1 MVLPRPETA
10 PEIGVEFCEAEGQE
24 DAGEEGE
31 GEGEGGVGGHFYKAA
46 GLGLGGGGLKGKAWE
61 LFEGESREL
70 GEMTMY
76 ALSKRARQEPT

>member
-1 MVLPRPETA
+1 MFLPGPETV
-10 PEIGVEFCEAEGQE
+10 PEIGVEFGEAKGEE

-31 GEGEGGVGGHFYKAA
+31 GEGEGGVGWHFTMQQ
-46 GLGLGGGGLKGKAWE
+46 GWGWGGGLKGKVWE

-76 ALSKRARQEPT
+76 ALPKRARQEPT